1 LISKNLLFSS
11 SKSEIFNAGSD
22 SYNTSKWL
30 SIIADWY
37 DIEQQRKRLEFSPK
51 PFLFNK
57 LS

>member
-1 LISKNLLFSS
+1 LLFSS